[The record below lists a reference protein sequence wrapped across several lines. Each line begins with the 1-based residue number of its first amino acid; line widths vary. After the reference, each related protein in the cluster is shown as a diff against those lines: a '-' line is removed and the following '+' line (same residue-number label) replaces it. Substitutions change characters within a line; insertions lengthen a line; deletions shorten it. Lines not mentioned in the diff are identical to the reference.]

1 MADNYRR
8 FSRNPQIFN
17 KSGRM
22 RPGVITRTM
31 PQESPNED
39 PSKLDREKRTLVVN
53 KIIELLVNEKNLTLE
68 EACRKIAENEDI
80 TKEFNYIF
88 GTERSEEQIKK
99 IAGTYASWYNGRVR
113 QKREIEKGF

>member
-31 PQESPNED
+31 PQESLKED
-39 PSKLDREKRTLVVN
+39 PSKEDR
-53 KIIELLVNEKNLTLE
+53 KN
-68 EACRKIAENEDI
+68 
-80 TKEFNYIF
+80 
-88 GTERSEEQIKK
+88 
-99 IAGTYASWYNGRVR
+99 R
-113 QKREIEKGF
+113 QNVLKEIEKRCKQGEDLNTVVAEIAGREEVKQQFDYYIKNGIADLAEIFKNWYQSYIKNQGRDKFYPGGIR